1 MERDAI
7 NWNVLYVRKEKK
19 NDKYRST
26 KDGHKHLCTI
36 MPEFQEND
44 GLSTILFRST

>member
-1 MERDAI
+1 MQSI
-7 NWNVLYVRKEKK
+7 GMFYMSGKKKK